1 VATST
6 NTTGRL
12 PSSKG
17 VLRPEEMARLLTF
30 DETGPSPAAAPWV
43 ERVWSVTWDLPD
55 GVEHVNSI
63 VPHPSVSLTVER
75 GDVDRDGAHGPGVWV
90 TGVSTRRFDAVCR
103 GRGGVVGVKF
113 HAGGFTALT
122 GIPAAELRDRSRL
135 ADGLVAGS
143 SALADLPLDAHVA
156 GPSLCALV
164 EELAGGRGP
173 DLGYEQ
179 VGLAVQH
186 LQDPSVT
193 RVDDLAGRC
202 GLSVRGLQRLL
213 RHYVGVGPKWMVA
226 RRRLHDAVATL
237 DAGYDGSLAD
247 LAATAG
253 WYDQNQFARDFTALV
268 GSTPS
273 AYRDRATA
281 S

>member
-1 VATST
+1 
-6 NTTGRL
+6 
-12 PSSKG
+12 
-17 VLRPEEMARLLTF
+17 MARHVTF
-30 DETGPSPAAAPWV
+30 DETNPSPGAAPWV
-43 ERVWSVTWDLPD
+43 ERVWSVTWDLPE

-75 GDVDRDGAHGPGVWV
+75 GEVDRDGAHGPGVWV
-90 TGVSTRRFDAVCR
+90 TGVATRRFDAVCR

-113 HAGGFTALT
+113 HPGGFTALT
-122 GIPAAELRDRSRL
+122 GIPAAELTDRSQL

-143 SALADLPLDAHVA
+143 AVLADQPLDAREA
-156 GPSLCALV
+156 GPALCDLV
-164 EELAGGRGP
+164 ELLAAGRRP
-173 DLGYEQ
+173 DAGYER
-179 VGLAVQH
+179 VCLVMRH
-186 LQDPSVT
+186 LQDPSLT
-193 RVDDLAGRC
+193 RVDDLADRC

-213 RHYVGVGPKWMVA
+213 RQYVGVGPKWMVA

-253 WYDQNQFARDFTALV
+253 WYDQNQFARDFAALV
-268 GSTPS
+268 GTTPS

-281 S
+281 V